1 MKKEFIKGLLFVT
14 ALTIA
19 TPVTTFAKEHE
30 ILASSDTK
38 VISEKKLKNYPTGN
52 FGRHAMKSLQDM
64 EKKYIPKT

>member
-38 VISEKKLKNYPTGN
+38 VISEKKIEAVGDLK
-52 FGRHAMKSLQDM
+52 R
-64 EKKYIPKT
+64 